1 MSGEATTIARPYAEA
16 TFARALETDSVDKW
30 TEVLDLLEQLV
41 TNPDVAGLL
50 ANHRLDQEQMASLLL
65 DVAGDPLT
73 DEGQNLVR
81 LLADNGRLVVVPE
94 INGMFTDLKN
104 AHQGALEV
112 MVSSAYV
119 LKPAQEKHLAEA
131 LSKKLGRE
139 IHITSEKVH
148 DLIGG
153 VKIRA
158 GDMVIDGS
166 VAGQLTQLANELGI

>member
-16 TFARALETDSVDKW
+16 TFSRALETDSVDTW
-30 TEVLDLLEQLV
+30 AEMLDLLVQLV
-41 TNPDVAGLL
+41 TNPEIAGLL
-50 ANHRLDQEQMASLLL
+50 SSHRLNGEQMTSLLL
-65 DVAGDPLT
+65 DVAGDQLT

-81 LLADNGRLVVVPE
+81 LLAGNGRLVVAPE

-112 MVSSAYV
+112 MVSTAYV

-139 IHITSEKVH
+139 VHVTSEKDH

-166 VAGQLTQLANELGI
+166 VAGQLKQLANELGI

>member
-1 MSGEATTIARPYAEA
+1 MSGESTTIARPYAEA

-30 TEVLDLLEQLV
+30 ADMLELLQYLV
-41 TNPDVAGLL
+41 TDPDVAGLISGR
-50 ANHRLDQEQMASLLL
+50 RLDREQMTSLLL
-65 DVAGDPLT
+65 DVAGDQFT

-81 LLADNGRLVVVPE
+81 IVVEGGRLEVVPE
-94 INGMFTDLKN
+94 INALYTDLKN

-112 MVSSAYV
+112 SVSSAYV
-119 LKPAQEKHLAEA
+119 LKPAQEKQLADA

-139 IHITSEKVH
+139 IHITSTKDP

-166 VAGQLTQLANELGI
+166 VAGQLTKLANELGI

>member
-16 TFARALETDSVDKW
+16 TFALALETDSVDKW
-30 TEVLDLLEQLV
+30 ADMLSLVVQLV
-41 TNPDVAGLL
+41 TDPDVAGLL
-50 ANHRLDQEQMASLLL
+50 SNHRLDSEQMTSLLL
-65 DVAGDPLT
+65 DVAEEHLT
-73 DEGQNLVR
+73 EEGQNLVR
-81 LLADNGRLVVVPE
+81 LLAANGRLVVAPE
-94 INGMFTDLKN
+94 IDGMFTDLKN

-119 LKPAQEKHLAEA
+119 MKPAQEKLLAEA

-139 IHITSEKVH
+139 IHITSEKDP
-148 DLIGG
+148 DLLGG

-166 VAGQLTQLANELGI
+166 VAGQLKQLSNELGI